1 MSTYSFVV
9 YGKPEPA
16 GSKKGFPIKRP
27 GGATGVAIVDANPK
41 AKGWQ
46 RAVSEEARQTV
57 LPALA
62 GLLTGAL
69 AVTMR
74 FYVQRPQ
81 GHYGSGKN
89 AGVVKRSSPAR
100 PTTKPDVLKLA
111 RGVEDACTSVIW
123 GDDAQIVSE
132 TLEKHYGARPRVEV
146 EIVELEQANER
157 VSA

>member
-1 MSTYSFVV
+1 MTTRATGGMEKERMSTYSFIV

-16 GSKKGFPIKRP
+16 GSKKGFPIKRA

-74 FYVQRPQ
+74 R
-81 GHYGSGKN
+81 
-89 AGVVKRSSPAR
+89 AR
-100 PTTKPDVLKLA
+100 PVGV
-111 RGVEDACTSVIW
+111 RGEDGG
-123 GDDAQIVSE
+123 GD
-132 TLEKHYGARPRVEV
+132 EKG
-146 EIVELEQANER
+146 
-157 VSA
+157 